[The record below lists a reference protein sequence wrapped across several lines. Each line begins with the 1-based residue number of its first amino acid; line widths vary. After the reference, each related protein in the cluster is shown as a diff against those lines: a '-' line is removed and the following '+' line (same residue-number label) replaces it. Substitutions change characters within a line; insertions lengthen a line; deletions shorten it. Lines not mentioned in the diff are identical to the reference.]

1 MNPKSH
7 QLKNLFRFF
16 YLTVFAFILLGASQA
31 NAQSQRYAYGVVKGS
46 VVDQNGKPLA
56 GAVVTIVREG
66 ANEVIKEVR
75 SAANGSFIAK
85 VSPGRYIIRAV
96 ANGFS
101 AFAFPAVQLNR
112 SAELVYRFNLV
123 PDSSGKTVPAR
134 RNDRNSPKWT
144 LRSAQNRR
152 SIFQNQ
158 QDPNAGIAVSVGET
172 PTEDSENVETI
183 DNSSPSPNVPKQKS
197 RVRGV
202 VETYASFSANPQV
215 GNYFGTNFAVAKNVS
230 ERVEL
235 IVAGQTSIGESAPQ
249 RLETT
254 AVWRVN
260 DKHKLNFSIGGAS
273 VNLLPNEDTE
283 TRERLGQIS
292 VRAVDEWIVRD
303 GIVVVFGI
311 DYSRFIGASDAASV
325 SPRFGLQMDVNANTR
340 VKFGYAPG
348 GQENNI
354 QSAAQFEDS
363 QILFKEQTT
372 EPTALVDGKAV
383 IEKSHR
389 LEFSVE
395 RVLSESSSIEATAF
409 FDTTS
414 GRGIGLLNQPLNSL
428 LGTNGETLLEV
439 ANQQGAARGIRVV
452 YSKRISSRLSASA
465 GYSFGRGQ
473 ELSADGITNPSSL
486 FQSGFFQTAAA
497 QVSVDFRTGTQVRTI
512 FRFSPKAT
520 VFAIDPFAGRLAVY
534 DPSLSIL
541 VTQEL
546 PTFGLPVRAIAVIDA
561 RNLLDLQAATEDG
574 ENRILVNASRRL
586 LRGGISV
593 RF

>member
-7 QLKNLFRFF
+7 QLKDLLRFF
-16 YLTVFAFILLGASQA
+16 YLTVFVFSLLGANQA

-56 GAVVTIVREG
+56 GAVVTVVREG
-66 ANEVIKEVR
+66 ANEIAKEVR

-85 VSPGRYIIRAV
+85 VLPGRYIIRAV

-134 RNDRNSPKWT
+134 RSDRGSAKWK
-144 LRSAQNRR
+144 LRNGQKLR
-152 SIFQNQ
+152 SIFQVDE
-158 QDPNAGIAVSVGET
+158 DPNETIAVSVGET
-172 PTEDSENVETI
+172 PTENVETI
-183 DNSSPSPNVPKQKS
+183 DNSSPSPNAPKQKS

-202 VETYASFSANPQV
+202 VETYASSSANPQV

-235 IVAGQTSIGESAPQ
+235 IFAGQTGIGESAPQ
-249 RLETT
+249 RLDTT

-311 DYSRFIGASDAASV
+311 DYSRFIGASDASSV
-325 SPRFGLQMDVNANTR
+325 SPRLGLLMDVNANTR
-340 VKFGYAPG
+340 IKFGYAPG
-348 GQENNI
+348 GGENNI
-354 QSAAQFEDS
+354 QSAEQFEGN
-363 QILFKEQTT
+363 QILFKEPLT
-372 EPTALVDGKAV
+372 EPLALVDGKAV

-389 LEFSVE
+389 LEFSIE

-473 ELSADGITNPSSL
+473 ELSADGITNPASL

-497 QVSVDFRTGTQVRTI
+497 QVSADFRTGTQVRTI

-520 VFAIDPFAGRLAVY
+520 IFAIDPFAGRLAVY

-546 PTFGLPVRAIAVIDA
+546 PTFGLPVRAVAVIDA

>member
-1 MNPKSH
+1 MSPKSH
-7 QLKNLFRFF
+7 QLKNFLPFF
-16 YLTVFAFILLGASQA
+16 YLTVFVFILLGANQA

-56 GAVVTIVREG
+56 GAIVTIVREG
-66 ANEVIKEVR
+66 AKEIAKEVR
-75 SAANGSFIAK
+75 SAADGSFIAK

-96 ANGFS
+96 ANGFG

-134 RNDRNSPKWT
+134 RNDRDNAKWPLRNSQK
-144 LRSAQNRR
+144 RR

-158 QDPNAGIAVSVGET
+158 EDPNETIAVSVGET
-172 PTEDSENVETI
+172 PTEDSENVEII
-183 DNSSPSPNVPKQKS
+183 DNSSPSPNAPKQKS

-215 GNYFGTNFAVAKNVS
+215 GNYFGTNFAVAKNVGG
-230 ERVEL
+230 RVEL
-235 IVAGQTSIGESAPQ
+235 IIAGQTGIGESAPQ

-260 DKHKLNFSIGGAS
+260 DKHKLNFSFGGAS
-273 VNLLPNEDTE
+273 VNLLPNKETE
-283 TRERLGQIS
+283 TRERLGQVS

-303 GIVVVFGI
+303 GIVIVFGI
-311 DYSRFIGASDAASV
+311 DYSRFVGAGNASSV

-340 VKFGYAPG
+340 IRFGYAPG
-348 GQENNI
+348 GSENNI
-354 QSAAQFEDS
+354 QSTAQFEDA
-363 QILFKEQTT
+363 QILFKEPMT
-372 EPTALVDGKAV
+372 EPVALVDGKAV

-389 LEFSVE
+389 LEFGVE

-409 FDTTS
+409 FDTTA
-414 GRGIGLLNQPLNSL
+414 GRGVGLLNQPLNSL
-428 LGTNGETLLEV
+428 LNANGEMLLEV
-439 ANQQGAARGIRVV
+439 ANQQGAARGLRIV
-452 YSKRISSRLSASA
+452 YSKRISSSLSASA

-473 ELSADGITNPSSL
+473 EISADGITNPAAL

-520 VFAIDPFAGRLAVY
+520 IFAIDPFAGRVAVY

-541 VTQEL
+541 VTQTL
-546 PTFGLPVRAIAVIDA
+546 PTFGLPVRAVAVIDA
-561 RNLLDLQAATEDG
+561 RNLLDIQTSAEDG
-574 ENRILVNASRRL
+574 ENRISVNASRRL
-586 LRGGISV
+586 LRGGISL